1 MVNLNNVKPVSG
13 DELKSM
19 QPGSFLKPGEQSQMP
34 PQMPPQAPPHQNAQ
48 QMPTAK
54 KEQEIDFTDPTAMF
68 DYVLYFHPKSNPAMK
83 IYNHVQ
89 TQTHLKNKIWMQNIS
104 ELSSVELQQ
113 SPWCN
118 GVPILVNKRKGEA
131 YRGYSASATALNDVP
146 HRALPMSSNQQE
158 SGSSVNPAFGLT
170 ARS

>member
-13 DELKSM
+13 DQLKSM
-19 QPGSFLKPGEQSQMP
+19 EPGTFLKPGDQQQMP
-34 PQMPPQAPPHQNAQ
+34 PKTLPQAPPHQNAQ
-48 QMPTAK
+48 QMPVNQ

-89 TQTHLKNKIWMQNIS
+89 TQAHLKNKIWMQNIS
-104 ELSSVELQQ
+104 ELSSAELEQ

-146 HRALPMSSNQQE
+146 NRALPMSSNQQE